1 MNENELTTQQMQDAK
16 TVISVYLGI
25 DEFTLVLQPAH
36 RVIIDE
42 WGMKAEEM
50 IDEFKKLSRIEE
62 VFEEMEL
69 TNQQLIQGYTVCY
82 RLAERPFLCCLCF
95 NEGNEDMG
103 VCVKFSATA
112 YTMYKRK
119 YYDEYHETMNLPKL
133 LRMVQSNIYTQRLSR
148 IDLTADYFNYP
159 SAFAKGEYLHPNQI
173 YSNLLQRQIKVT
185 DHKGRSNIKTIAS
198 HNRDGIFETIYIGSK
213 KKSNT
218 FLRIYDKKQEQ
229 LDNHGYRYAEAENC
243 SSWVRFEAVYRN
255 TYAHQIGTVLMN
267 NSLIQS
273 DDDLQCFIAGKI
285 TDKYIFRKS
294 SNDEALDFSEI
305 LLDIASGKEYD
316 SLVCP
321 SPRDNEL
328 WYSLF
333 YIVQNSGLMITL
345 AKADMTYAGQSAD
358 KKIMEWLYE
367 MYSNYYFQRYAEGKR
382 PEVDKWLKKHRK
394 TAKDYPLDDLLLDVE
409 EAVERGDNLC
419 KDTEVVGT
427 EEKEESTEERKMENE
442 QDS

>member
-1 MNENELTTQQMQDAK
+1 MKEQQLTTQQTQDAK
-16 TVISVYLGI
+16 TLISVYLGI
-25 DEFTLVLQPAH
+25 DEFTLVLQPVH
-36 RVIIDE
+36 RVIMDE
-42 WGMKAEEM
+42 WVMKAEEM
-50 IDEFKKLSRIEE
+50 IDEFIRLSRIED
-62 VFEEMEL
+62 VFEKMEL

-82 RLAERPFLCCLCF
+82 KLAERPFLCCLCF

-112 YTMYKRK
+112 YTMYKREYYYK
-119 YYDEYHETMNLPKL
+119 YNETMNLPKF

-148 IDLTADYFNYP
+148 IDLTADYFNFP
-159 SAFAKGEYLHPNQI
+159 SAFAKGEYLHPNEI
-173 YSNLLQRQIKVT
+173 YYNLLQRKIKVT
-185 DHKGRSNIKTIAS
+185 DHKGQSNIKTIAS

-229 LDNHGYRYAEAENC
+229 LDNHGYRYEEAENC
-243 SSWVRFEAVYRN
+243 SSWVRFEAVYRS

-267 NSLIQS
+267 DTLIQS

-285 TDKYIFRKS
+285 TDKYVFRDS
-294 SNDEALDFSEI
+294 ANDEPLDFSEI
-305 LLDIASGKEYD
+305 LLDIASGKEYG

-328 WYSLF
+328 LYSLF

-345 AKADMTYAGQSAD
+345 AKADMTYAGQDAD
-358 KKIMEWLYE
+358 KKIMEWLYK
-367 MYSNYYFQRYAEGKR
+367 MYTDYYFQRYADGKR

-394 TAKDYPLDDLLLDVE
+394 TAKDYPLNDLLLDVE
-409 EAVERGDNLC
+409 EAIWRGDNIS
-419 KDTEVVGT
+419 KDIDAMQTAEEATEH
-427 EEKEESTEERKMENE
+427 EEGVDKDE
-442 QDS
+442 